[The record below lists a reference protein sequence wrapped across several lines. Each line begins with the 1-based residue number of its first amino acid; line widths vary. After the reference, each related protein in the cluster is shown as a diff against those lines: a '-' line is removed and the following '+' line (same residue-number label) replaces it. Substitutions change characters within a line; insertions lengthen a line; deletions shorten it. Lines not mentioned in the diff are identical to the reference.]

1 MSMLVCSQYDIV
13 SDWTHAIVGL
23 GDDMVNNVAIDG
35 RTMSKIGGGFGRTK
49 ANKILDDE
57 LVLSFCAIDDD

>member
-1 MSMLVCSQYDIV
+1 M
-13 SDWTHAIVGL
+13 GL
-23 GDDMVNNVAIDG
+23 GDDTVNNVAIDG